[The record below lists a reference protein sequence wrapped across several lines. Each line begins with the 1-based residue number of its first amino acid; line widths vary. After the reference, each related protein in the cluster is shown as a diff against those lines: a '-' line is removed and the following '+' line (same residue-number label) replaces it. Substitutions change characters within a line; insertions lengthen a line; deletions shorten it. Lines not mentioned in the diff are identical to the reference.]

1 MVIWQLLFFHFG
13 AADFPSKIPYLK
25 CFKIVAFPLWRRD
38 PGFGAAIC
46 VAVVRNSLVL
56 CQGSS
61 QWNGCVKVPRHC
73 GCVRNCWLRGVSLI
87 VIFVMAA
94 WRLRM
99 VIWQLLFSHFAA
111 GDFP

>member
-56 CQGSS
+56 CNSLSADRSGMAVSRFLATAAA
-61 QWNGCVKVPRHC
+61 CV
-73 GCVRNCWLRGVSLI
+73 I
-87 VIFVMAA
+87 V
-94 WRLRM
+94 
-99 VIWQLLFSHFAA
+99 
-111 GDFP
+111 G